1 MPKRAAGV
9 GTRWGRVLVAAL
21 LLFAS
26 WFHPG
31 CSRRTAPAAEL
42 EPDERSLVDAYVRL
56 ALLQTLRAE
65 SPDSAAVLRRE
76 LAATLDTTAVRRA
89 MASISRDPLR
99 WELVYD
105 AIAKRLVQLED
116 DPQLW
121 WRAARGESLPA
132 SAPGPATDR

>member
-1 MPKRAAGV
+1 M
-9 GTRWGRVLVAAL
+9 
-21 LLFAS
+21 
-26 WFHPG
+26 
-31 CSRRTAPAAEL
+31 
-42 EPDERSLVDAYVRL
+42 RL